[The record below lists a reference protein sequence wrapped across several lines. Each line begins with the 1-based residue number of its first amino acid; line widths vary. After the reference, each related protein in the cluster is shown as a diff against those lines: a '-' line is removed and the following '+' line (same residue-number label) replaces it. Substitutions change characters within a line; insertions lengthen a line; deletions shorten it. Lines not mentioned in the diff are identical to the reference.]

1 MRKAVRWYVWKERL
15 FTAAGIP
22 DCEWKVLGRTVAE
35 HTAEKF
41 EADIVEAF
49 PDYAEG
55 ETLVVL
61 RSSHTCLPRS
71 AVEALV
77 WRAESEKKNIFFGA
91 GWVLVNGED
100 KSEAKYVPL
109 KAGAALLSSADY
121 PFVAECLRHEI
132 LKKLLRHGVI
142 IENTDGVY
150 VDATAFVESGAVLSH
165 DVTLSGRS
173 VVKSGAR
180 IRPYTLIEESAVEA
194 FADVGPFVRLTAG
207 SVAGAY
213 RRIEGASGINGAKV
227 PAQRECG
234 ATHGAENEM
243 QRARPREEK

>member
-22 DCEWKVLGRTVAE
+22 DCEWKILGRTVAE

-91 GWVLVNGED
+91 GWAC
-100 KSEAKYVPL
+100 K
-109 KAGAALLSSADY
+109 
-121 PFVAECLRHEI
+121 
-132 LKKLLRHGVI
+132 
-142 IENTDGVY
+142 
-150 VDATAFVESGAVLSH
+150 
-165 DVTLSGRS
+165 
-173 VVKSGAR
+173 
-180 IRPYTLIEESAVEA
+180 
-194 FADVGPFVRLTAG
+194 
-207 SVAGAY
+207 
-213 RRIEGASGINGAKV
+213 RR
-227 PAQRECG
+227 R
-234 ATHGAENEM
+234 
-243 QRARPREEK
+243 

>member
-22 DCEWKVLGRTVAE
+22 DCEWKILGRTVAE

-77 WRAESEKKNIFFGA
+77 WRAESEKKNIFFG
-91 GWVLVNGED
+91 
-100 KSEAKYVPL
+100 
-109 KAGAALLSSADY
+109 
-121 PFVAECLRHEI
+121 R
-132 LKKLLRHGVI
+132 
-142 IENTDGVY
+142 
-150 VDATAFVESGAVLSH
+150 
-165 DVTLSGRS
+165 
-173 VVKSGAR
+173 
-180 IRPYTLIEESAVEA
+180 
-194 FADVGPFVRLTAG
+194 
-207 SVAGAY
+207 
-213 RRIEGASGINGAKV
+213 
-227 PAQRECG
+227 
-234 ATHGAENEM
+234 
-243 QRARPREEK
+243 

>member
-1 MRKAVRWYVWKERL
+1 M
-15 FTAAGIP
+15 
-22 DCEWKVLGRTVAE
+22 
-35 HTAEKF
+35 
-41 EADIVEAF
+41 
-49 PDYAEG
+49 
-55 ETLVVL
+55 
-61 RSSHTCLPRS
+61 
-71 AVEALV
+71 
-77 WRAESEKKNIFFGA
+77 
-91 GWVLVNGED
+91 
-100 KSEAKYVPL
+100 
-109 KAGAALLSSADY
+109 
-121 PFVAECLRHEI
+121 
-132 LKKLLRHGVI
+132 LRHGVI

-165 DVTLSGRS
+165 DVTISGRS

-227 PAQRECG
+227 PAQRACG

>member
-1 MRKAVRWYVWKERL
+1 
-15 FTAAGIP
+15 
-22 DCEWKVLGRTVAE
+22 
-35 HTAEKF
+35 
-41 EADIVEAF
+41 
-49 PDYAEG
+49 
-55 ETLVVL
+55 
-61 RSSHTCLPRS
+61 PRS

-165 DVTLSGRS
+165 DVTISGRS

-207 SVAGAY
+207 FEDTPDGCVCTALDDFGRGEADGNICDARSRGGLNAGGQD
-213 RRIEGASGINGAKV
+213 RRFEKGKNCRRRVPSPSGISFSLCVAL
-227 PAQRECG
+227 
-234 ATHGAENEM
+234 
-243 QRARPREEK
+243 

>member
-1 MRKAVRWYVWKERL
+1 MLTHFRFYYNTPWRRLQENLKIFQKNDVNNERGR
-15 FTAAGIP
+15 GINYR
-22 DCEWKVLGRTVAE
+22 ERTVAD

-150 VDATAFVESGAVLSH
+150 E
-165 DVTLSGRS
+165 
-173 VVKSGAR
+173 
-180 IRPYTLIEESAVEA
+180 ILI
-194 FADVGPFVRLTAG
+194 
-207 SVAGAY
+207 
-213 RRIEGASGINGAKV
+213 GASSSDV
-227 PAQRECG
+227 R
-234 ATHGAENEM
+234 
-243 QRARPREEK
+243 